1 MNDSAVSDASIL
13 RTLRSWY
20 CSLLSIEQVCSSSV
34 LLHPFICIVSL
45 IALYF
50 RDVHAHFS
58 TSLLLL
64 AHDTL

>member
-13 RTLRSWY
+13 RTSRSWY
-20 CSLLSIEQVCSSSV
+20 CSLLSIEQVCSSFV
-34 LLHPFICIVSL
+34 LLHPFIRSVSL

-50 RDVHAHFS
+50 HNLHAHFS
-58 TSLLLL
+58 TSLQLL